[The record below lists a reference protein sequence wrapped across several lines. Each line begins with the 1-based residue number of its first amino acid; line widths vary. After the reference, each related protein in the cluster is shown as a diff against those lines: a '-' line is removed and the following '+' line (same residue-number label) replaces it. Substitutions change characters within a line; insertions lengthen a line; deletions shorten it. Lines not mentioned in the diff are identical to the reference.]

1 KQFSRMKTL
10 TQYPIQGF
18 SVMSITAKPSHFR
31 HRLATLLSL
40 LVVWVLALPARA
52 PADEFPI
59 GCSLSGGGLG
69 NTSQGGIN
77 FPISQAHVGDTVTV
91 VPSLGMVLNAC
102 QAINATGSVWIATGR
117 LTNFLINVTLDPG
130 SLIECPADALCQP
143 GPYSITITTNLVGAD
158 VRTPN
163 GVTPG
168 GASTVRAVQY
178 GDGTVLTG

>member
-77 FPISQAHVGDTVTV
+77 FPLNQAHVGDIVPV

-130 SLIECPADALCQP
+130 PLISCPNDPLCRP
-143 GPYSITITTNLVGAD
+143 GPYNVLITPALIGAG
-158 VRTPN
+158 VNSPN
-163 GVTPG
+163 GSIPG
-168 GASTVRAVQY
+168 A
-178 GDGTVLTG
+178 